1 MENEPN
7 ISGVIKKISK
17 SSDEVYA
24 KVCEVLEVNT
34 QEITVDVKPIDGTAE
49 IFDVRLQAESETGG
63 LVIFPK
69 VGSMVLVVFLNK
81 NNASVVNTSEI
92 TKYELKIE
100 NSELLIDKDAFLVKI
115 ENVEFQID
123 QEGFLLK
130 KENETLKKLMSDLI
144 KAIKLMKFTT
154 NNGPTINLIN
164 IQDFI
169 DVETRFNQFLK

>member
-34 QEITVDVKPIDGTAE
+34 QETTVDVKPIDGTAE

-63 LVIFPK
+63 LVLIPK

-81 NNASVVNTSEI
+81 NNAAVVNTSEI
-92 TKYELKIE
+92 EKFSLVIE
-100 NSELLIDKDAFLVKI
+100 PCTLEVDS
-115 ENVEFQID
+115 
-123 QEGFLLK
+123 EGFLLK
-130 KENETLKKLMSDLI
+130 KENETLKKLMADLL
-144 KAIKLMKFTT
+144 KAIKEMNFTT

-164 IQDFI
+164 IADFI
-169 DVETRFNQFLK
+169 ALENRFNQFLK

>member
-24 KVCEVLEVNT
+24 KVCEVLEVNM
-34 QEITVDVKPIDGTAE
+34 QETTVDVKPIDGTAE

-81 NNASVVNTSEI
+81 NNPPKSPFKKRGLS
-92 TKYELKIE
+92 Y
-100 NSELLIDKDAFLVKI
+100 SLLITNQSLRHFHRHIQQLLCKGFTLWVDA
-115 ENVEFQID
+115 
-123 QEGFLLK
+123 
-130 KENETLKKLMSDLI
+130 
-144 KAIKLMKFTT
+144 
-154 NNGPTINLIN
+154 
-164 IQDFI
+164 
-169 DVETRFNQFLK
+169 